1 MATPPPAIAS
11 GERAVALI
19 NSSHNVV
26 WTGDLVLGAEA
37 PSDDVL
43 LLARAMEQNAPRCV
57 RRDHP
62 LNRPPA
68 PPADRIDREPAIADL
83 GAALGEGATVN
94 LVGTD
99 GVGKSYVLRAAIA
112 DVQARDGVVW
122 IDGEGRDADDVLQAV
137 FHELYDAHQIV
148 ADRERRRAAFA
159 EVQLLVVVDG
169 GDRAAPAAGR
179 LRDELEGSAVLL
191 VSRAGAEWTSSA
203 TPVGVAGLDERDAI
217 DLIARRLGPLDETA
231 RPAAER
237 LAHLLAG
244 NPRRLVQA
252 AGLAARTS
260 LPLATLVASLEGDP
274 DGELRRLLLQALE
287 PADREMVEALAGA
300 CGATLARERLRALT
314 GLADA
319 AARAERLEQEGLVRA
334 HSPRYRP
341 AGALAGLRV
350 PGRAERTAEHLSE
363 FARTS
368 DPDKAAEEIPAALAL
383 LEWAQDEG
391 RDDLVITLGR
401 AIAPAGAYGR
411 RWGAWGA
418 ILEQV
423 RAAAGR
429 TGDRASEAWALHH
442 IGTRAFA
449 LGNSQ
454 VALAALRDALELRKR
469 LGDEPG
475 AAATRHNLEFIVGPP
490 GAPPDEQGGPVSPRP
505 GGRALILGGAVAGAL
520 AIAGVVALAGGGS
533 DERATPT
540 ASRTSKETRDGGA
553 TRRVSI
559 EISSPRSGVYAEGT
573 RVTASFTCQGPQL
586 RRCDGDVDGKPLEP
600 GGLLPTTP
608 GRHLVHIE
616 AEAASADRRVEEIA
630 YTVRTEP
637 TPQDRDER
645 TRAPEPGPP
654 SEPEPG
660 PPSEPEPGPPSE
672 PEPGPPPE
680 PEPGPPPEPQ
690 PAIDGYTA
698 VGGSVLTVLADS
710 RSQAAAP
717 GGGGGGA
724 GGLPFSGLELGLVA
738 AAGAALVLAGLAMRR
753 WSTSANVPRSPNS
766 G

>member
-43 LLARAMEQNAPRCV
+43 LLARAMEHNAPRCV

-68 PPADRIDREPAIADL
+68 PAADRIDREPAIAEL
-83 GAALGEGATVN
+83 GAALGERATVN
-94 LVGTD
+94 LVGIE

-112 DVQARDGVVW
+112 RTQARDGVVW

-137 FHELYDAHQIV
+137 FHELYDAHQII

-159 EVQLLVVVDG
+159 ELQLLVIVDG

-191 VSRAGAEWTSSA
+191 VSRTGAEWTSSA
-203 TPVGVAGLDERDAI
+203 TPVSVAGLDERDAI
-217 DLIARRLGPLDETA
+217 ELIARRLGALDETV
-231 RPAAER
+231 RPTAKR

-244 NPRRLVQA
+244 NPRRLAQA

-260 LPLATLVASLEGDP
+260 LPLATLVASLDGDP

-287 PADREMVEALAGA
+287 PADREIVEALAGA

-319 AARAERLEQEGLVRA
+319 PTRAERLEQDGLVRA

-341 AGALAGLRV
+341 VGVLADLRV
-350 PGRAERTAEHLSE
+350 LGRAERTAEHLSE
-363 FARTS
+363 FARAS
-368 DPDKAAEEIPAALAL
+368 DPDRAAEEIPAALAL
-383 LEWAQDEG
+383 LDWARDEG

-411 RWGAWGA
+411 RWGAWGT

-449 LGNSQ
+449 LGDSQ
-454 VALAALRDALELRKR
+454 GALAALRDALELRKR

-475 AAATRHNLEFIVGPP
+475 AAATHHNLEFIVGPP
-490 GAPPDEQGGPVSPRP
+490 GAPPDEGGGPVSPRP
-505 GGRALILGGAVAGAL
+505 SGRALVLGGAAAGAL

-553 TRRVSI
+553 TQRVSI
-559 EISSPRSGVYAEGT
+559 QISSPRSGEYAEGT
-573 RVTASFTCQGPQL
+573 RLTASFTCHGPQL

-600 GGLLPTTP
+600 GELLPTRP
-608 GRHLVHIE
+608 GRHLVHVE
-616 AEAASADRRVEEIA
+616 AETASADRQVKEIP
-630 YTVRTEP
+630 YTVTTEP
-637 TPQDRDER
+637 TPPDRDER
-645 TRAPEPGPP
+645 AGPPEPQSQPPPEPGPGP
-654 SEPEPG
+654 PPEPG
-660 PPSEPEPGPPSE
+660 PGPPPEPG
-672 PEPGPPPE
+672 PGPPPE
-680 PEPGPPPEPQ
+680 PEPGPPPESQ
-690 PAIDGYTA
+690 PAIDAYSTA
-698 VGGSVLTVLADS
+698 GESVAAILADN
-710 RSQAAAP
+710 RSQAAAS

-724 GGLPFSGLELGLVA
+724 GGLPFSGLDLGLIA
-738 AAGAALVLAGLAMRR
+738 AAGTALLLAGLATRR
-753 WSTSANVPRSPNS
+753 WST
-766 G
+766 

>member
-43 LLARAMEQNAPRCV
+43 LLARAMEHNAPRCV

-68 PPADRIDREPAIADL
+68 PAADRIDREPAIAEL
-83 GAALGEGATVN
+83 VAALGEGATVN
-94 LVGTD
+94 LTGSE
-99 GVGKSYVLRAAIA
+99 GMGKSYVLRAAVA
-112 DVQARDGVVW
+112 GTQARDGVVW

-137 FHELYDAHQIV
+137 FHELYDAHQII
-148 ADRERRRAAFA
+148 ADRERRRAVFA
-159 EVQLLVVVDG
+159 ELQLLVVVDG
-169 GDRAAPAAGR
+169 GERAAPAAGR

-191 VSRAGAEWTSSA
+191 ASRAGAEWTSSA
-203 TPVGVAGLDERDAI
+203 TPVGIAGLDDRDAI
-217 DLIARRLGPLDETA
+217 ALIARRLDGLDDTA

-252 AGLAARTS
+252 AGLVARTS
-260 LPLATLVASLEGDP
+260 LPLATLVTSLEGDP

-287 PADREMVEALAGA
+287 PADREVVEALAGA

-319 AARAERLEQEGLVRA
+319 AVRAERLEQEGLVRS
-334 HSPRYRP
+334 HSPRYRL
-341 AGALAGLRV
+341 AGALADLRV
-350 PGRAERTAEHLSE
+350 PERAERTAEHLTE
-363 FARTS
+363 FARAS
-368 DPDKAAEEIPAALAL
+368 APDRAAEEMPAALAL
-383 LEWAQDEG
+383 LEWGQDEG
-391 RDDLVITLGR
+391 RDDLVIALGR
-401 AIAPAGAYGR
+401 SIAPAGVYGR
-411 RWGAWGA
+411 RWGAWGT

-423 RAAAGR
+423 RDAAGR

-454 VALAALRDALELRKR
+454 VALEALRDGLELRKR

-490 GAPPDEQGGPVSPRP
+490 GGPPDDGGGPVAPRP
-505 GGRALILGGAVAGAL
+505 SRRALVLGGAVAGVL
-520 AIAGVVALAGGGS
+520 AVAGAVALAGGGES

-540 ASRTSKETRDGGA
+540 GSRASKDARDGGA
-553 TRRVSI
+553 TQRVSI
-559 EISSPRSGVYAEGT
+559 EISSPRGGEYAEGT
-573 RVTASFTCQGPQL
+573 RLTASFTCQGPQL
-586 RRCDGDVDGKPLEP
+586 RRCDGVVDGKPLEP
-600 GGLLPTTP
+600 GELLPTTP
-608 GRHLVHIE
+608 GRHLVHVE
-616 AEAASADRRVEEIA
+616 AETASADRRDEEIA
-630 YTVRTEP
+630 YTVTTAS
-637 TPQDRDER
+637 TPRNRDER
-645 TRAPEPGPP
+645 TPAPEPEPPPPPSPGPAPPPEPGPA
-654 SEPEPG
+654 
-660 PPSEPEPGPPSE
+660 
-672 PEPGPPPE
+672 PPPE
-680 PEPGPPPEPQ
+680 PVSAPPSGPGLQPG
-690 PAIDGYTA
+690 PAIDGYNA
-698 VGGSVLTVLADS
+698 VDGSVLAVLADN
-710 RSQAAAP
+710 RSQTAAP
-717 GGGGGGA
+717 GGGGDGA
-724 GGLPFSGLELGLVA
+724 AGLPFSGLELGLVA

-753 WSTSANVPRSPNS
+753 LST
-766 G
+766 